1 MLPFFYLKL
10 YLLTIPVFFA
20 IDILWLGIVA
30 KDFYQKNLG
39 YVFRPNVNWTAAVVF
54 YCIFIIGILFFAVVP
69 ALEKGSWI
77 RALIWGGLF
86 GFFTYATYDLTNLA
100 TIKGW
105 PLKVVVVDMIWGI
118 ILCSSVSVISFHI
131 GKWLG

>member
-1 MLPFFYLKL
+1 MTMSFYVKL

-30 KDFYQKNLG
+30 KDFYQKHLG
-39 YVFRPNVNWTAAVVF
+39 SRFGPQVNWTAATFF
-54 YCIFIIGILFFAVVP
+54 YLIFIIGILLFAVVP
-69 ALEKGSWI
+69 ALEKGSWT
-77 RALIWGGLF
+77 RALIWGGLY

-100 TIKGW
+100 TLRDW

-118 ILCSSVSVISFHI
+118 CLCSSVSVVSFYM
-131 GKWLG
+131 GRWLG